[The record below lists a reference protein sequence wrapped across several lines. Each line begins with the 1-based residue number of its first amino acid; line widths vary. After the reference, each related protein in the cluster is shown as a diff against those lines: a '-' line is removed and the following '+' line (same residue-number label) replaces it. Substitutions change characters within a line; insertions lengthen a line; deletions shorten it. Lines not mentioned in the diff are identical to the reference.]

1 MFVRSGGY
9 VSNISVGF
17 HSCVFV
23 LFWKD
28 RYAAIMFLCLSAAA
42 GMFPTLAKV
51 SIFGIKPSTSC
62 FHPWNQTFCIL
73 GLVAGDTVLG
83 RVLETL
89 EHAVVPASRS
99 EPGFAFLR
107 LLQRLLGALPL
118 VHVDYACDALHPLRE
133 APLRRRPVPLRR
145 RLLDHPRH
153 RRPLR
158 RGFPHLDVFRG

>member
-1 MFVRSGGY
+1 MQPSCFY
-9 VSNISVGF
+9 V
-17 HSCVFV
+17 C
-23 LFWKD
+23 
-28 RYAAIMFLCLSAAA
+28 Y
-42 GMFPTLAKV
+42 MFPTLTKV

-99 EPGFAFLR
+99 ETGFAFLR

-133 APLRRRPVPLRR
+133 PPLRRRPVPLRR

-158 RGFPHLDVFRG
+158 RRVPPPRRPQRVSPAVPVPWSSPAAAR

>member
-1 MFVRSGGY
+1 MQPSCFY
-9 VSNISVGF
+9 V
-17 HSCVFV
+17 C
-23 LFWKD
+23 
-28 RYAAIMFLCLSAAA
+28 Y
-42 GMFPTLAKV
+42 MFPTLTKV

-107 LLQRLLGALPL
+107 LLQRLLGSLPL
-118 VHVDYACDALHPLRE
+118 VHVDDACDALVLCAE
-133 APLRRRPVPLRR
+133 RPSVAGRFICAAAYPTIHDVAAHFAGR
-145 RLLDHPRH
+145 
-153 RRPLR
+153 
-158 RGFPHLDVFRG
+158 FPHLDVLRE

>member
-1 MFVRSGGY
+1 M
-9 VSNISVGF
+9 
-17 HSCVFV
+17 
-23 LFWKD
+23 
-28 RYAAIMFLCLSAAA
+28 
-42 GMFPTLAKV
+42 
-51 SIFGIKPSTSC
+51 
-62 FHPWNQTFCIL
+62 
-73 GLVAGDTVLG
+73 LG

-89 EHAVVPASRS
+89 AHAVVPASRS

-158 RGFPHLDVFRG
+158 RGFPHLDVLRG